1 MELFLSFSVD
11 LLSQEFTRATL
22 EDDADKL
29 RRMNQAMERGNKI
42 WESWV
47 LSFGCSVVTLG
58 FGVGILQVAADRLSE
73 VSRIRDEAASAYGED
88 VSVGIG
94 QRISEAEKALKA
106 AKLSGGDKIVLY
118 DDQVEETLAEADKRS
133 NTEDIIGKILNKN
146 EELIYSQLM
155 KGLPAQVS
163 AQGPYSPGSEASIS
177 SSMSSPA
184 MQQGSGAGMAGAAG
198 PAHPAAPMGE
208 ASEHSQGEAMANV
221 MENDNPPPAEGTH
234 SAHEA
239 DEDSLHQVAEGQ
251 EKEDK
256 EKDDAEQEG
265 DSHIAAIKQQVVKVL
280 EQVKAQAQILEE
292 IKKQAPEV
300 YKTIMGMV
308 QAVILMAREMN
319 KDAKDDEGEED
330 KDQDI
335 QKSEVDWENLEF
347 ADPLEKSV
355 KDVRLGQPLDIATL
369 SPKMQKVWGPR
380 LAHAPHYDY
389 THVLPPETQAEGY
402 RLILGMGQPTGR
414 GTNVDANVIHND
426 DPLCGGVSGTMKWSD
441 VFNEPILRVIFTQ
454 IHGEHQGKGLGK
466 ACYKAL
472 YSHAHNKFGI
482 KRVAGAAHST
492 GASAVHQSVSRE
504 LGLDYKPKKNIT
516 VAGEYN
522 SESQWESAPSG
533 NFDDKFRPYNYQLK
547 GEMPISKAEL
557 MKMAVDSAPTA
568 AEGHMANK
576 WAKSEEGFDPDEL
589 AMGSEEEMEHTDD
602 ESEAAEI
609 AKDHLREDPKYYSKL
624 KAAGLVKYD
633 EDAWYSP
640 SGDTYGWW
648 IAPDGQTIDL
658 DKGTSENPHSEH
670 LPLFDWAQKNGV
682 PWAVSEKDPDRG
694 NDNAFEWAV
703 GNGFVRAIRGA
714 KEGQGGVEM
723 WKPMTEQQRSSVGK
737 LWGNF
742 GHIDINQR
750 DLPFI
755 NERTAYFSSNPDAA
769 KYWTGCWKN
778 QPHTLDIPVG
788 SNPSRVLDE
797 AHKHLSVHPL
807 AEKMDAAA
815 YGKFAPKIEK
825 AGPMPSTPKRRSHII
840 PGMQIPGA
848 QKDCAADSTGKRGE
862 AGVFVVKD
870 AGSGK
875 NKKKQGL
882 AGVIMGQ
889 SGPTSSLTPDG

>member
-208 ASEHSQGEAMANV
+208 ASEHSQGEAMANM

-335 QKSEVDWENLEF
+335 QKREVDWENLEF

-516 VAGEYN
+516 IAGEYN
-522 SESQWESAPSG
+522 SEQQWKDAPTG
-533 NFDDKFRPYNYQLK
+533 DFDDKFRPYNYELK

-557 MKMAVDSAPTA
+557 MKMAVIHDDPANPKVLWRVQNAAGRGPYNPGGAWDDPVARKARGIANDRPWDATPSPYSDFPEEESRVMIPDKYFAFETPEHAEAWFGKDSIKRLGETGFPLVQVHAKKVWRSNSGKQVFFEPAHPSGKPVPIEQTQSAPSPAPTVT
-568 AEGHMANK
+568 ESTK
-576 WAKSEEGFDPDEL
+576 KSEGEFDPDEL

-624 KAAGLVKYD
+624 KAAGLV
-633 EDAWYSP
+633 
-640 SGDTYGWW
+640 
-648 IAPDGQTIDL
+648 
-658 DKGTSENPHSEH
+658 
-670 LPLFDWAQKNGV
+670 
-682 PWAVSEKDPDRG
+682 
-694 NDNAFEWAV
+694 
-703 GNGFVRAIRGA
+703 
-714 KEGQGGVEM
+714 
-723 WKPMTEQQRSSVGK
+723 
-737 LWGNF
+737 
-742 GHIDINQR
+742 
-750 DLPFI
+750 
-755 NERTAYFSSNPDAA
+755 
-769 KYWTGCWKN
+769 
-778 QPHTLDIPVG
+778 
-788 SNPSRVLDE
+788 
-797 AHKHLSVHPL
+797 
-807 AEKMDAAA
+807 
-815 YGKFAPKIEK
+815 K